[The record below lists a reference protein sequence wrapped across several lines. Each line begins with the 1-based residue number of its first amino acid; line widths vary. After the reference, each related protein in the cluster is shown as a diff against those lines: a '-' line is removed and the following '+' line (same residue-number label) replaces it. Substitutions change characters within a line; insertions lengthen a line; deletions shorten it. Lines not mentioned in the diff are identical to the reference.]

1 MKKVII
7 SHTNYKT
14 FGGEDA
20 NYLTESKFLIENYK
34 VINLTFNNYE
44 KLNIY
49 DFISFFNNSN
59 IESNRK
65 LKNIKRTRSRFNIFS
80 QPMVKGNLGLL
91 KIAKNNNLKIVIKI
105 HNFRYMCAST
115 FHLTSMQKK
124 IMCVMHAILKEEGNL
139 NLTNIMKILTPDHF
153 L

>member
-65 LKNIKRTRSRFNIFS
+65 LKNI
-80 QPMVKGNLGLL
+80 
-91 KIAKNNNLKIVIKI
+91 
-105 HNFRYMCAST
+105 
-115 FHLTSMQKK
+115 
-124 IMCVMHAILKEEGNL
+124 LKEQEVDLIYFHNL
-139 NLTNIMKILTPDHF
+139 WLR
-153 L
+153 

>member
-65 LKNIKRTRSRFNIFS
+65 LKNI
-80 QPMVKGNLGLL
+80 
-91 KIAKNNNLKIVIKI
+91 
-105 HNFRYMCAST
+105 
-115 FHLTSMQKK
+115 
-124 IMCVMHAILKEEGNL
+124 LKEQEVDL
-139 NLTNIMKILTPDHF
+139 IS
-153 L
+153 